1 VRGAQGNL
9 RSYHDQ
15 NSKVLQI
22 LSEIKIL
29 LKILL
34 ANFKVRDYG
43 TDSSINKDTLRT
55 SFRVYCDPSF
65 QNPSVLTNIPKIA
78 SAAPEK

>member
-1 VRGAQGNL
+1 LGKIKLFAPTLQTSRA
-9 RSYHDQ
+9 
-15 NSKVLQI
+15 LQI

-55 SFRVYCDPSF
+55 FFRVYCDLSF
-65 QNPSVLTNIPKIA
+65 QNPSVLTNIPKFA